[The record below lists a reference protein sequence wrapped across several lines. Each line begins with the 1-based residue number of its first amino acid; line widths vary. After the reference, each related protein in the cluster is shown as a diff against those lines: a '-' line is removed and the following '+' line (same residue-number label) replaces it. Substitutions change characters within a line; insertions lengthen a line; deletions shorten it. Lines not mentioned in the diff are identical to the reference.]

1 MTMEQQPDNLSE
13 SNIGS
18 TTRLLRIINDP
29 AAQQRMHDLEID
41 IDMELED
48 LLEVEGAFRDLL
60 LALSTSRPEL
70 DGRSLKEL
78 LDPELV
84 ERASCA
90 LDDILNV
97 WAARIKDALQKEF

>member
-1 MTMEQQPDNLSE
+1 MNQQLDNTGE
-13 SNIGS
+13 GNIGS

-29 AAQQRMHDLEID
+29 AAQQRMHNLEID

-60 LALSTSRPEL
+60 QALGTPRTEL

-90 LDDILNV
+90 LDDILDV